1 MNKRKFFMAGA
12 GILLMLVIL
21 CVAGASIGGNGI
33 SGQIR
38 EEDKELIPDIPNDA
52 YNSTV
57 NGWETYCGDYVED
70 GSNVSHAVGY
80 AIYHM
85 PDSST
90 GNVLNYVMRYEAE
103 TNIYWDAQQFYNT
116 YRVTHNLLVQYNKE
130 EKICYILEEKPSN
143 AKINISAQTY
153 ITTDSDDG
161 AFTHYEQYSVRKNR
175 SENVPITPVPE
186 ENKKG
191 IEAQLDGLKNPGDYI
206 TIVGIGSSIDNVS
219 YGIRFSCSA

>member
-1 MNKRKFFMAGA
+1 
-12 GILLMLVIL
+12 MLVIF
-21 CVAGASIGGNGI
+21 CVAGAIIDGNGI

-38 EEDKELIPDIPNDA
+38 EENIVYLTDTRELIPDIPNDA
-52 YNSTV
+52 YYSTE

-85 PDSST
+85 PDAST

-116 YRVTHNLLVQYNKE
+116 YRVTHNLWVQYNKE
-130 EKICYILEEKPSN
+130 EKTCYIVKEKPSN
-143 AKINISAQTY
+143 ATINISAQTY
-153 ITTDSDDG
+153 ITTDSVDG
-161 AFTHYEQYSVRKNR
+161 AFTHYEQYSVRKSR

-186 ENKKG
+186 ESQKR
-191 IEAQLDGLKNPGDYI
+191 IEVELDGLKNPGDYI

-219 YGIRFSCSA
+219 YGIKFSCSTW